1 MHTAEIAVE
10 RVLHLL
16 LTPDS
21 ETERHGKSMAFESV
35 GHSEP
40 VQEWGS
46 ASSRLNSG
54 LCQCDIHNC

>member
-1 MHTAEIAVE
+1 MELYDYKNMNSAYSLQIAEIAVE

-21 ETERHGKSMAFESV
+21 ETETLQWKRMILVSV

-40 VQEWGS
+40 VQE
-46 ASSRLNSG
+46 
-54 LCQCDIHNC
+54 